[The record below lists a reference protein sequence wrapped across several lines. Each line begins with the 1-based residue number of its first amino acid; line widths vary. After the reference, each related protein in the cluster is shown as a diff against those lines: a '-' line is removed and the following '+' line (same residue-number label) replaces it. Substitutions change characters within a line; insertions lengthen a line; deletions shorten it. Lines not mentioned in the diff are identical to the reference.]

1 MTNAHWIYTQTVK
14 TFAAGAEP
22 PFEDPSELMA
32 SWGKVW
38 GIDNDVGKIRSILM
52 HRPGPELNVVDPTKR
67 LAEIGSFG
75 DPAVG

>member
-38 GIDNDVGKIRSILM
+38 GIDNDVGKIRSWAGISNLT
-52 HRPGPELNVVDPTKR
+52 PR
-67 LAEIGSFG
+67 LTC
-75 DPAVG
+75 P